1 MGLLDG
7 YYDPQQFADS
17 GGLLGR
23 LLSLQP
29 QLGQNQPGAGFDQPA
44 SAPQITAPA
53 PLSWPISPDSGQTSS
68 ASQTSASDLHSQYQ
82 TLRPILGDYNAMLAT
97 VHPEAGKTLI
107 AQALANQQRD
117 NTAGNVVQAGYRLG
131 GIPLPPMPVPPP
143 QIPMPPVGDW
153 LKAAGSSWWQL
164 QKYMYSGLLG
174 GGAGGSDEYRRCVR
188 AATANDPEQW
198 EEFCRSLRYAP
209 NKTVGGESQ
218 NRACWSKTYE
228 SDINKKQWCENQFG
242 NN

>member
-1 MGLLDG
+1 MGLLDD

-44 SAPQITAPA
+44 SAPRTPTPA
-53 PLSWPISPDSGQTSS
+53 PLSWPTSLDGGQTPSV
-68 ASQTSASDLHSQYQ
+68 SQPPAPDLHSQYQ
-82 TLRPILGDYNAMLAT
+82 ALRPILGDRDAMIST

-107 AQALANQQRD
+107 AQALANQPRD
-117 NTAGNVVQAGYRLG
+117 SAGNVAQAGYRLG
-131 GIPLPPMPVPPP
+131 GIPFPPVTPVPPP

-164 QKYMYSGLLG
+164 QKYMYSRLAG
-174 GGAGGSDEYRRCVR
+174 GGAGGSDEYRRCVG
-188 AATANDPEQW
+188 AAAANDPEQW
-198 EEFCRSLRYAP
+198 EEFCRNLGYAP